1 MIPYD
6 QYALYRALR
15 YTRQRDGLAGFRALT
30 PNHVSFD
37 VSASAPIL
45 YPKGKRKDAAAF
57 NLLANDAIVAGQP

>member
-1 MIPYD
+1 M
-6 QYALYRALR
+6 
-15 YTRQRDGLAGFRALT
+15 RQRDGLARFRALT
-30 PNHVSFD
+30 RDHVSFD